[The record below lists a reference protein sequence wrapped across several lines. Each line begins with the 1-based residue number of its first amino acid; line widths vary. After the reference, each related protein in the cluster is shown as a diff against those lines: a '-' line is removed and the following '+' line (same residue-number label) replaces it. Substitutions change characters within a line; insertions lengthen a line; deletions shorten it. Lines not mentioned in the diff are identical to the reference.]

1 MRVLAEGMPRGNTGT
16 RRANTETPALVK
28 RTDQIRAI
36 VLGAGAGGGVPQWN
50 CGCPICRLARR
61 ADPCVRRATQV
72 GLAVTGNE
80 TEWLLIGASPDLREQ
95 ILRTPDL
102 WPRKGSRD
110 SPIAGVVL
118 TGADIDALLGLL
130 VLREG
135 HAFSIFAAPSILDVL
150 AANSIFNALDP
161 AIVRRVPLAPGQ
173 RVRIAGVSLSLLT
186 MPGKVPLY
194 QEEDRAAASAAAVP
208 VYAALVETE
217 DRAMVVAPACAEIT
231 ETVRDKLAPADLVF
245 FDATLFK
252 DDEMIVAGLSGK
264 TGRRMGHVSLSG
276 TEGTIVR
283 LGDLRGRRVLF
294 HINNTNPV
302 LVADSPARQA
312 VEEAGFEV
320 AFDGMEVRL

>member
-1 MRVLAEGMPRGNTGT
+1 MEK
-16 RRANTETPALVK
+16 RAH
-28 RTDQIRAI
+28 QIRTI

-50 CGCPICRLARR
+50 CGCRICRSARVG
-61 ADPCVRRATQV
+61 DPHVRRATQV

-102 WPRKGSRD
+102 WPRGAGRN

-135 HAFSIFAAPSILDVL
+135 HAFTIYAAPAILDVL
-150 AANSIFNALDP
+150 AANSMFNALDP

-173 RVRIAGVSLSLLT
+173 QVRIAGLSLSLVT

-194 QEEDRAAASAAAVP
+194 QEEDRAAASVEAAAVC
-208 VYAALVETE
+208 AARIKAEGRTII
-217 DRAMVVAPACAEIT
+217 VAPACADIT
-231 ETVRDKLAPADLVF
+231 AGVREELARADLVF
-245 FDATLFK
+245 FDSTLFH
-252 DDEMIVAGLSGK
+252 DDEMIAAGLSAK

-276 TEGTIVR
+276 AEGTIAR
-283 LGDLRGRRVLF
+283 LGDLRGRRILL

-302 LVADSPARQA
+302 LVMDSPERRE
-312 VEEAGFEV
+312 VEDAGFEV
-320 AFDGMEVRL
+320 AFDGMEVRV